1 MDVVFKELGR
11 LDETG
16 NFGVLLTIIFVYVLY
31 FLAIVLA
38 KRADRK
44 DQDKVKITN
53 LKTVAYIV
61 VKKVLHS
68 GRIPFSQSGFF
79 DRKLDFPFHLG
90 ANQS

>member
-44 DQDKVKITN
+44 DQDKVKIN
-53 LKTVAYIV
+53 EPENRCLYSG
-61 VKKVLHS
+61 KKGAAFRSHS
-68 GRIPFSQSGFF
+68 FQPIWIF
-79 DRKLDFPFHLG
+79 
-90 ANQS
+90 